1 MPPRPAAP
9 IPPTKPAGALTTYRR
24 LHDNLITGFSIQ
36 CYEAP
41 VTVIKN
47 LFRTTYLV
55 NDPAA
60 LEQILV
66 TKATQYRK
74 SALQQRRLKPAL
86 GEGLLTAED
95 EAWRAARRL
104 AAPSFNPRAISLI
117 YDDMQDVANAMAARW
132 HARPDPAAAIDLL
145 AELQHL
151 TFDIVSK
158 TIFSGA
164 LDEHRV
170 SVHASMAL
178 YFETLGR
185 FDLGAM
191 LNLPG
196 WVPSLAQRRARPA
209 LKIFR
214 TLVER
219 AVQARADTPPP
230 RPQDLLNRLMA
241 AEAAALGTQ
250 QDVARVADNVLTFMS
265 AGHETT
271 ANALAWIF
279 YLLALFPETEAR
291 VLAEL
296 TDGGAEQK
304 FTRAVVNEALRL
316 YPPAPFM
323 AREALAAD
331 EIAGHKIKAGAQIVI
346 SPWILHRHRL
356 LWPQPDDFVPERF
369 LNQTE
374 ESLGR
379 GRFIPFGLGPRV
391 CIGQGFSIQE
401 ILIVLNTILPAFQMR
416 LVDPDAVVPQAR
428 ITLYPRGGLPMVIT
442 PRA

>member
-9 IPPTKPAGALTTYRR
+9 IPPAKPAGALTTYRR
-24 LHDNLITGFSIQ
+24 LHDSLITGFPVQ
-36 CYEAP
+36 CYETP
-41 VTVIKN
+41 VTILKN
-47 LFRTTYLV
+47 LFRTTIMV

-60 LEQILV
+60 IEQIFV

-74 SALQQRRLKPAL
+74 STLQQRRLKPAL
-86 GEGLLTAED
+86 GDGLLTAEG

-104 AAPSFNPRAISLI
+104 AAPLFNPRAIGLI
-117 YDDMQDVANAMAARW
+117 YNDMQEAANAMAARW
-132 HARPDPAAAIDLL
+132 QTRPDPAATVDLL

-170 SVHASMAL
+170 HVHASMAL

-196 WVPSLAQRRARPA
+196 WVPGLAQRRARPA
-209 LKIFR
+209 LRIFR
-214 TLVER
+214 SLVER
-219 AVQARADTPPP
+219 AVQARADMPAP
-230 RPQDLLNRLMA
+230 RPEDLLDRLM
-241 AEAAALGTQ
+241 EADEDKPGARINL
-250 QDVARVADNVLTFMS
+250 ARVADNVLTFMA

-291 VLAEL
+291 VLAEIN
-296 TDGGAEQK
+296 TGGTEQK

-331 EIAGHKIKAGAQIVI
+331 EIAGQKIKAGAQIVI

-369 LNQTE
+369 LDQTE